1 MLQSDTKTLT
11 TLTAP
16 DGWIWKENQVCIVLR
31 DVRGE
36 LIIIIIIIIVMMRMM
51 MMLML
56 MMNNE
61 ALGQGKDIFI
71 FILI

>member
-1 MLQSDTKTLT
+1 
-11 TLTAP
+11 
-16 DGWIWKENQVCIVLR
+16 
-31 DVRGE
+31 
-36 LIIIIIIIIVMMRMM
+36 MMRMI

-61 ALGQGKDIFI
+61 ALGLGKDTCFI

>member
-36 LIIIIIIIIVMMRMM
+36 LIIIIIVMMRMM
-51 MMLML
+51 MMLMP

>member
-36 LIIIIIIIIVMMRMM
+36 LIIIIIIIVMMRMM
-51 MMLML
+51 MMLMP